1 MPSRARKRRGR
12 ARMTV
17 HERPSEATSG
27 SGNCIGRFA
36 REDPPTAGR
45 NRGRFKMV
53 ETQLAAGVHTDRD
66 SVSSTLFGGRK
77 SACMSLPSTRMRASV
92 DYLGAD
98 AHSLLGSWRA
108 EGFRRRDLLT
118 PWSRSLHRRHR
129 VCLAAL
135 RGAGWNRS
143 AAEATVRLA
152 AAGALEGAAAALR
165 QGAGDDRVRALV
177 DRALRRLSLVA
188 DLETGSV
195 TAAIVLASADI
206 ETHAQD

>member
-1 MPSRARKRRGR
+1 MH
-12 ARMTV
+12 V
-17 HERPSEATSG
+17 ATIDE
-27 SGNCIGRFA
+27 N
-36 REDPPTAGR
+36 
-45 NRGRFKMV
+45 
-53 ETQLAAGVHTDRD
+53 AGV
-66 SVSSTLFGGRK
+66 GR
-77 SACMSLPSTRMRASV
+77 LLRT
-92 DYLGAD
+92 D

-118 PWSRSLHRRHR
+118 PWSRDLHRRHR

-135 RGAGWNRS
+135 RGGGWNRA